1 MTPEDIFSGHPLAL
15 AVADRVAELTR
26 EAGSVEVR
34 TSKSQVAFRRGR
46 GFAFVWRPGQYLAR
60 FDAGAVLSIALGRRD
75 GSSRWKEVVNPSPK
89 VWIHTSRSAQ
99 SRNSMT
105 RWLPGCARRPSGPS
119 QIDDE

>member
-89 VWIHTSRSAQ
+89 VWIHHLEVRAVAE
-99 SRNSMT
+99 
-105 RWLPGCARRPSGPS
+105 L
-119 QIDDE
+119 DDEVAAWLREAAEWAESD